1 MEIIEQ
7 IEPDKLMSKTQLKEK
22 KLIVKPIPNAYKR
35 QESKNRSLKKSL
47 NVVELEASKV
57 TALACQAAGRGVGD
71 DKERPGL
78 LVNGLGLALKPIQ
91 PAETGGLR
99 EVEFYQNVTA
109 STDAELQRWR
119 ELAPKFYGIETVV
132 REDSEAS
139 EHMVLEN
146 LISGMARPC
155 ALDIKPGRV
164 TWPPE
169 ATREKIAKAASKC
182 TGTKIPF
189 GFGFQGMSVNNDQGH
204 SRLDKDYGNALK
216 ATTVHTILENY
227 LGARND
233 KNLKLAKLFLQ
244 KLESIEKF
252 IEKQTAFFN
261 FGCSVLFIYDHQDPN
276 SANVRLIDF
285 VHTFPGNGEIDQ
297 NFLFGLKNIRSLFE
311 SFLNQK

>member
-1 MEIIEQ
+1 MEVTTIMK
-7 IEPDKLMSKTQLKEK
+7 PDDEGKTKAKEK
-22 KLIVKPIPNAYKR
+22 HLIVKPILHEYRR
-35 QESKNRSLKKSL
+35 QEKKARSLKKGLS
-47 NVVELEASKV
+47 VVELQASKV
-57 TALACQAAGRGVGD
+57 TAMACQAAGRGVGD
-71 DKERPGL
+71 DKDRPGL
-78 LVNGLGLALKPIQ
+78 LVSGLGHALKPIQ

-99 EVEFYQNVTA
+99 EVEFYQKVSR
-109 STDAELQRWR
+109 STDPEIQRWR
-119 ELAPKFYGIETVV
+119 DLAPKFYGIETVV

-189 GFGFQGMSVNNDQGH
+189 GFGFQGMSVNNDKGH

-227 LGARND
+227 LGARDD
-233 KNLKLAKLFLQ
+233 KTLKLAKLFQQ

-252 IEKQTAFFN
+252 IEKQTAFVN

-276 SANVRLIDF
+276 SATVRLIDF

>member
-1 MEIIEQ
+1 MKPEDEG
-7 IEPDKLMSKTQLKEK
+7 KMRAKEK
-22 KLIVKPIPNAYKR
+22 HLIVKPILHEYRR
-35 QESKNRSLKKSL
+35 QESKSRSLKKSL
-47 NVVELEASKV
+47 SIVEVQASKV
-57 TALACQAAGRGVGD
+57 TAMACQAAGRGVGD
-71 DKERPGL
+71 DKDRPGL
-78 LVNGLGLALKPIQ
+78 LVNGLGRALKPIQ

-99 EVEFYQNVTA
+99 EVEFYQKVSR
-109 STDAELQRWR
+109 STDPEIQRWR
-119 ELAPKFYGIETVV
+119 DLAPKFYGIETVV
-132 REDSEAS
+132 REDGEAS

-233 KNLKLAKLFLQ
+233 KTLKLAKLFLQ

-252 IEKQTAFFN
+252 IEKQTAFVN

-311 SFLNQK
+311 SFLHSK

>member
-1 MEIIEQ
+1 MEITDSVMI
-7 IEPDKLMSKTQLKEK
+7 DNLKRKVSKEK
-22 KLIVKPIPNAYKR
+22 HLIVEPIEKAYRR
-35 QESKNRSLKKSL
+35 QESKKGSLKQRLS
-47 NVVELEASKV
+47 VVELEASKV

-78 LVNGLGLALKPIQ
+78 LVSGLGYALKPIQ

-99 EVEFYQNVTA
+99 EVRFYQNVSR
-109 STDAELQRWR
+109 STDPEVQRWR

-132 REDSEAS
+132 RENGETS

-146 LISGMARPC
+146 LTSGMARPC

-182 TGTKIPF
+182 TGTKIAF
-189 GFGFQGMSVNNDQGH
+189 GYGFQGMSVHNDQGQ
-204 SRLDKDYGNALK
+204 SRLDKDYGNALN

-227 LGARND
+227 LGA
-233 KNLKLAKLFLQ
+233 KNAKTIELAKLFLQ
-244 KLESIEKF
+244 KLKSIEKF
-252 IEKQTAFFN
+252 IEKQTAFVN
-261 FGCSVLFIYDHQDPN
+261 FGCSVLFIYDHQDPS

-285 VHTFPGNGEIDQ
+285 VHTFPGKGEIDQ

-311 SFLNQK
+311 SYLVQK